1 VRRARIIRQY
11 CNTSLVAWLNPL
23 CSVCNK
29 APNDSLFWYCNT
41 STWAGVECGAACF
54 FRCAARAKTL
64 ATEPFLAHRCGQASL
79 FLPARVRSH
88 FLALE
93 APPKFFAGVQM
104 STSSVASDG
113 RPTSSGSNKDRAS
126 TPTKQSSSGSS
137 SASKPGGLIK
147 AFGTLR
153 IDGKDAPSSP
163 KIADLMER
171 SESTS
176 VPNPAD
182 VQVTDPIR
190 EKAVATKKYLRKKY
204 EERARNEE
212 LAFQR
217 RKAFE
222 VRARGTGVVQGLQN
236 LCLFCR
242 RGCWRWLWFLRSW
255 TVFVSLGSVRANLP
269 PFLPSCVCAMRRC
282 VPAVHLFALGVA
294 LCLVLWFLCCSF
306 FLSFRFFRS

>member
-1 VRRARIIRQY
+1 
-11 CNTSLVAWLNPL
+11 
-23 CSVCNK
+23 
-29 APNDSLFWYCNT
+29 
-41 STWAGVECGAACF
+41 
-54 FRCAARAKTL
+54 
-64 ATEPFLAHRCGQASL
+64 
-79 FLPARVRSH
+79 
-88 FLALE
+88 
-93 APPKFFAGVQM
+93 M

-126 TPTKQSSSGSS
+126 TPTRQSSPGSAN

-222 VRARGTGVVQGLQN
+222 VRRELRLLLWCLTCPVVLLLFSARCGLMCCPSLPFDSRVLYRAAFPRYNRTGAISVGCSLHAGLFLFFFWQGGAGQPEHH
-236 LCLFCR
+236 
-242 RGCWRWLWFLRSW
+242 RG
-255 TVFVSLGSVRANLP
+255 
-269 PFLPSCVCAMRRC
+269 
-282 VPAVHLFALGVA
+282 
-294 LCLVLWFLCCSF
+294 
-306 FLSFRFFRS
+306 